1 MRREKVKKVK
11 EGERKKKEP
20 LVGEE
25 DEEGEM

>member
-1 MRREKVKKVK
+1 VKKVK